1 MAEEL
6 NASLLTA
13 DPDAPGAPR
22 ISAFSQ
28 IGIPGLKV
36 VNKSI
41 LEEAD
46 SKWKMPARI
55 KTVNEMKTDGSVA
68 IGLLLYKILI
78 GRRRWKIIPPVGAT
92 EQQKE
97 RAKFVESCMH
107 DLDENKSWQAV
118 IDEILSFLD
127 YGFCIVE
134 KQYKRRNKGK
144 SKHDDGLAG
153 IAGLHVR
160 SQSTVTG
167 WIYSE
172 DGRRLEG
179 VEQSTANLQYG
190 ARYMGLESE
199 IKIPREKFLLFR
211 NDVLNDNPEGNSLL
225 KPAYHAFRAKREME
239 NQQLIGASRELTG
252 LLKMTMPAAY
262 LSADADQG
270 KQAVAEDFKK
280 VARNISMGQQSAVIL
295 PSDRDET
302 TKSPLFD
309 LDLVAS
315 SGARAF
321 DTTKIID
328 QLTSAVL
335 MALLADIAQLGGT
348 LSGDGKLSLLEAAVD
363 YKVKQIEEVLN
374 SDLIPQLFQMNG
386 WSDKDFPRFVAE
398 GEEMTPDELSK
409 LLQRTGAIGLIEADR
424 HVLNKVREMIGV
436 QLYAEDVEPQEKYLT
451 GNTSR
456 SGDGMAAGGLDGT
469 SQGAPTR
476 DNSSQNSDNAS

>member
-6 NASLLTA
+6 NKSLLSPDA
-13 DPDAPGAPR
+13 DAPGAPR
-22 ISAFSQ
+22 IATFSQ

-36 VNKSI
+36 INKSI
-41 LEEAD
+41 LEETD
-46 SKWKMPARI
+46 KRWRMPERI

-134 KQYKRRNKGK
+134 KQFKYRLRGK
-144 SKHDDGLAG
+144 SKYDDGLKG

-160 SQSTVTG
+160 SQSTISG

-172 DGRRLEG
+172 DGRKLKG
-179 VEQSTANLQYG
+179 VEQSTVNLQYG
-190 ARYMGLESE
+190 ARYSGLKTE
-199 IKIPREKFLLFR
+199 IEIPREKVLLFR
-211 NDVLNDNPEGNSLL
+211 NDSLNDNPEGTSLL
-225 KPAYHAFRAKREME
+225 KAAYIPWRMKREVQ
-239 NQQLIGASRELTG
+239 NQQLVGVSRELTG

-270 KQAVAEDFKK
+270 KKAVADDFQK
-280 VARNISMGQQSAVIL
+280 VARNVSMGQQSAVIL

-302 TKSPLFD
+302 TKSALFD
-309 LDLVAS
+309 MELLAS

-321 DTTKIID
+321 DTTKIIS
-328 QLTSAVL
+328 QLDNQVL
-335 MALLADIAQLGGT
+335 LALLADIAQLGMT
-348 LSGDGKLSLLEAAVD
+348 LSGDGKLSLLEAAVE

-374 SDLIPQLFQMNG
+374 SDLIPHIFQENK
-386 WSDKDFPRFVAE
+386 WVDKDFPKFVAE
-398 GEEMTPDELSK
+398 GDPMTADEFSK
-409 LLQRTGAIGLIEADR
+409 LCQRLGTAGLIEADR
-424 HVLNKVREMIGV
+424 EVLNKIREMIGV
-436 QLYAEDVEPQEKYLT
+436 QPFPDDMEPQEKYMSKK
-451 GNTSR
+451 TSR
-456 SGDGMAAGGLDGT
+456 SGDGLAAGGMNGT
-469 SQGAPTR
+469 SEGAPER
-476 DNSSQNSDNAS
+476 DNSTDNNENAA